1 MVVATPGVS
10 ARDDATAPKG
20 VSLANDQFASV
31 LPLWNDVKSYSL
43 NMVSRNIA
51 ICYGGIMSLEFAG
64 SGLPLDQDG
73 VSQVT
78 NKLGVEAPEL
88 WTVVTVETRGC
99 GFLSDRR
106 PVILFERHIF
116 ARETQHKF

>member
-1 MVVATPGVS
+1 
-10 ARDDATAPKG
+10 
-20 VSLANDQFASV
+20 
-31 LPLWNDVKSYSL
+31 
-43 NMVSRNIA
+43 
-51 ICYGGIMSLEFAG
+51 MSLEFAG

-116 ARETQHKF
+116 ARETQHKFDAAHPDISNKTPGGYGAAGAHQYDRLETAIALNRTA